1 MAGENAV
8 CKEIINGYHLTAPW
22 TTSGSAQWTYAEK
35 DGQEWFLKRFLAPK
49 YKRTEDGIPQNLVDR
64 ANARC
69 EVFRNAQEM
78 LYQRVRSSDTG
89 NIVSVSDF
97 FRFGT
102 SFYAASP
109 RIPRSEVSAEEI
121 SRLPEEKRILLM
133 KILTHSIQNLHANR
147 VVHADL
153 KPSNI
158 ILKRTASGG
167 YTLKLIDFDASFLE
181 EAPRSGED
189 IAFDPVYVAPET
201 IQAMSDSTVRLTA
214 KIDVFALG
222 LIFHLYYCGCH
233 PVLPDGCPHAVHAI
247 ANGDPVELSEKL
259 PQWLKT
265 LIGQMIQLDPEQ
277 RPSAAVVFQWLQ
289 EQKQP
294 SEHKS
299 AGGFHKPPAL

>member
-1 MAGENAV
+1 MADENTA
-8 CKEIINGYHLTAPW
+8 CKEVINGYHLIAPW

-35 DGQEWFLKRFLAPK
+35 DGKEWFLKRFLAPK
-49 YKRTEDGIPQNLVDR
+49 YKRAEDGIPQKLIDR

-69 EVFRNAQEM
+69 ESFKNTQEK
-78 LYQRVRSSDTG
+78 LYQRVRISDTG

-97 FRFGT
+97 FCFGT
-102 SFYAASP
+102 SFYTASP
-109 RIPRSEVSAEEI
+109 RIPMSELSAEEI
-121 SRLPEEKRILLM
+121 SKLPQEKRILLM
-133 KILTHSIQNLHANR
+133 KILTHCIQNLHANS

-158 ILKRTASGG
+158 VLKRTASGG
-167 YTLKLIDFDASFLE
+167 YTLKLIDFDAGFLE
-181 EAPRSGED
+181 ETPRSGESV
-189 IAFDPVYVAPET
+189 AFDPVYVAPET
-201 IQAMSDSTVRLTA
+201 ILAMSDLTVRLTS
-214 KIDVFALG
+214 KIDIFALG
-222 LIFHLYYCGCH
+222 LIFHLYYCGCL
-233 PVLPDGCPHAVHAI
+233 PTLPDGCPHAVHAV
-247 ANGDPVELSEKL
+247 ANGDPVILSEKL

-294 SEHKS
+294 LEKKT